1 MHARMVAVPSI
12 HGSQGASVSLAEVP
26 PGAGSWSLIDTGL
39 EVAIIL
45 VDSCVCVRLEVVGLE

>member
-1 MHARMVAVPSI
+1 MH
-12 HGSQGASVSLAEVP
+12 GNQGASVSLAEVP
-26 PGAGSWSLIDTGL
+26 PAAGSWSLIDTSL

>member
-1 MHARMVAVPSI
+1 MHARMLVVPSM
-12 HGSQGASVSLAEVP
+12 HGDQGASVSLAEVP
-26 PGAGSWSLIDTGL
+26 PAAGSWSLIDASL